1 MDNKKNYTVLHLHSD
16 LSNAITTIDS
26 VTKYNEYVDYAAS
39 LGMKALAFSEHGS
52 CMEWY
57 HKKCAIEE
65 KGMKFIPAIEM
76 YVTESLVDENNK
88 KIRDNYHC
96 LLIAKNYK
104 SFKEL
109 NKLISKSFNRSDV
122 NIVGNDDHFYYY
134 PRITF
139 DELVNTSDDIIIS
152 SACIGG
158 ILGKGNDDIKN
169 KFIKFMSEHK
179 NRCFLE
185 IQHHQTPKQIEYNKY
200 LYDLHKKYNIP
211 MLACTDTHALNEEH
225 VAGRR
230 ILQKAKNIYFEDEE
244 GWDLT
249 FKTYDELVDAFRKQ
263 NALPMDVILEAIE
276 NTNRVADMVEPFV
289 LDKNTKYPKIYDN
302 SEEVFKKKINQAYKK
317 NKYLKQRY
325 PIELIKKKINE
336 EMEVYKKTKSIDFML
351 MQNYI
356 REWERKNGVQC
367 GYARGSV
374 SGSEIA
380 YILGITEMDSMKFNL
395 NFFRFMNPSRVTNAD
410 IDTDY
415 CNKDREKVK
424 YFLLHDHMN
433 LKNVKSSE
441 IITFN
446 TIALKGAIRDVGR
459 ALEIPLDTVDYI
471 CKNVDEN
478 EIVLRSKYPELF
490 KYVDIVNGTI
500 VSIGT
505 HPSGVLISDL
515 NIDETIG
522 LCSLSSSKYPVSM
535 LNMKELDALMYVK
548 LDTLGL
554 DNIGVINDTCSLIG
568 IDRLTPDNVDLN
580 DEKVWKSIR
589 DDTTLIFQWESDSAR
604 AYLKKFM
611 SDETIE
617 KAKKHNK
624 NFSYIKWFSFGNGLI
639 RPGCKDFRDE
649 VANGIVYN
657 NHFKEL
663 DEFLS
668 ITFGH
673 VTMQED
679 IMMFLVKFCGYSDA
693 ESDTVRRGIAKKYGT
708 EKLLPEIER
717 RFIDYSSS
725 HYNVTKEECAEI
737 IKPFLQAILQASSY
751 AFSWNHSDAY
761 SCVGY
766 ICGYLRYYYP
776 TQFITSA
783 LNIFKDN
790 EEKTLSITD
799 YAMRNNINISPIKFR
814 HSSDKYICDAKTKTI
829 YKGIASIKFC
839 NDRIAQELYEL
850 RENQYDLFI
859 DLLIDIKNKTSVNSR
874 QMEILT
880 KLDFFSEFGEINT
893 LLKQIEIFNAVYSK
907 RTAKKVD
914 EFVCIGN
921 CKLPYNEFKEKV
933 ADETNENYKESA
945 KQIKGFDIIKFIKAI
960 CDNMDYPQTTAM
972 DKIRYELEHLGY
984 ISTIN
989 SDEDKRHY
997 YVTKLN
1003 IGKSLTTMELYEI
1016 YSGKQRNLKIW
1027 TRSFDSHPFAEGNMI
1042 CINKVSKKLKQIPS
1056 DEINPKTGKKIWIND
1071 PSGEKEFWLESWD
1084 VLTGKNYV

>member
-1 MDNKKNYTVLHLHSD
+1 MSNKNYTVLHLHSS
-16 LSNAITTIDS
+16 LSNATTTIDS

-52 CMEWY
+52 VMEWY
-57 HKKCAIEE
+57 HKKCAIED
-65 KGMKFIPAIEM
+65 KGMKFIPAVEA
-76 YVTESLVDENNK
+76 YVTEKLFDENGK

-96 LLIAKNYK
+96 LLIATNYE

-109 NKLISKSFNRSDV
+109 NKLISKSFNRADV
-122 NIVGNDDHFYYY
+122 NIVGSDDHYYYY

-139 DELVNTSDDIIIS
+139 DELINTSDDIIIS

-158 ILGKGNDDIKN
+158 LLAKGNENIKN
-169 KFIKFMSEHK
+169 KFIKFMSKHK
-179 NRCFLE
+179 DRCYLE
-185 IQHHQTPKQIEYNKY
+185 IQHHPTKIQADYNKY
-200 LYDLHKKYNIP
+200 LYELHKKYDIP

-225 VAGRR
+225 VEGRK
-230 ILQKAKNIYFEDEE
+230 ILQKAKNIIFSDEE

-249 FKTYDELVDAFRKQ
+249 FKTYDELVEAFKKQ
-263 NALPMDVILEAIE
+263 NALPMDVVLEAIE
-276 NTNRVADMVEPFV
+276 NTNRVADRVKPFT
-289 LDKNTKYPKIYDN
+289 LDKNTKYPKIYDD
-302 SEEVFKKKINQAYKK
+302 SEKAFKDKINQAYKK
-317 NKYLKQRY
+317 NKYLKNRY
-325 PIELIKKKINE
+325 PFNVIKNKVNE

-356 REWERKNGVQC
+356 REWERNNGVQC
-367 GYARGSV
+367 GYGRGSV

-380 YILGITEMDSMKFNL
+380 YILGITEMDSIKFNL

-410 IDTDY
+410 IDSDY

-459 ALEIPLDTVDYI
+459 ALEIPLNTVDNI
-471 CKNVDEN
+471 CKNVDDSE
-478 EIVLRSKYPELF
+478 EELRKEYPELF

-500 VSIGT
+500 VSIGS

-515 NIDETIG
+515 NIEETVG
-522 LCSLSSSKYPVSM
+522 LCSLSTSKYPVSM

-554 DNIGVINDTCSLIG
+554 DNIGVINDTCKMVG

-604 AYLKKFM
+604 TYLKKFM
-611 SDETIE
+611 SDETIK
-617 KAKKHNK
+617 KAKEHNK

-649 VANGIVYN
+649 VAEGKVYD

-663 DEFLS
+663 DDFLS

-679 IMMFLVKFCGYSDA
+679 IMQFLVKFCGYSDA

-708 EKLLPEIER
+708 EKLLPEIEK
-717 RFIDYSSS
+717 RFIQYSSE
-725 HYNVTKEECAEI
+725 HYDVTKEECAEI

-751 AFSWNHSDAY
+751 AFSWNHSDSY
-761 SCVGY
+761 SCIGY

-776 TQFITSA
+776 TEFITAA

-790 EEKTLSITD
+790 EEKTLAITQ
-799 YAMRNNINISPIKFR
+799 YAKRNNINISPIKFR
-814 HSSDKYICDAKTKTI
+814 HSLDKYTCDKEIRTI
-829 YKGIASIKFC
+829 YKSIASIKFC
-839 NDRIAQELYEL
+839 NPKIAQELYEL
-850 RENQYDLFI
+850 RDNTYDSFI
-859 DLLIDIKNKTSVNSR
+859 DLLVDIDTKTSVNSR
-874 QMEILT
+874 QLEILV
-880 KLDFFSEFGEINT
+880 KLDFFSEFGEPNA
-893 LLKQIEIFNAVYSK
+893 LLKQIEVFNAIYDK
-907 RTAKKVD
+907 KTAKRRDGQVY
-914 EFVCIGN
+914 IGAYS
-921 CKLPYNEFKEKV
+921 LPYETFISKV
-933 ADETNENYKESA
+933 ADETDENYKCTE
-945 KQIKGFDIIKFIKAI
+945 KQIKGFSGLKFIKTI
-960 CDNMDYPQTTAM
+960 CDEIIYPPTTVM
-972 DKIRYELEHLGY
+972 DKIKYELEHLGY

-989 SDEDKRHY
+989 PDEDKRHY

-1003 IGKSLTTMELYEI
+1003 VGKRLTTMDLYEI
-1016 YSGKQRNLKIW
+1016 FTGKVRNLKIW
-1027 TRSFDSHPFAEGNMI
+1027 TRQFDSNPFTEGDMI
-1042 CINKVSKKLKQIPS
+1042 SINRIAKKTKQVPGN
-1056 DEINPKTGKKIWIND
+1056 EINSKTGKKIWVD
-1071 PSGEKEFWLESWD
+1071 DSSGAKEFWLESWN
-1084 VLTGKNYV
+1084 LIKEEKKE